1 MYSWMWD
8 TVKQLI
14 PWRKALLLLLLLV
27 LHPLCDL
34 ASSDDLGLLNRG
46 LVWTERGG
54 HEHANM
60 LLVLGILVV
69 LAGSD
74 TLGKPRRSLE

>member
-1 MYSWMWD
+1 MYPQMWD
-8 TVKQLI
+8 TIKQLN
-14 PWRKALLLLLLLV
+14 PCRKALPLLLLLV

-34 ASSDDLGLLNRG
+34 ASSDDFGLLNRR
-46 LVWTERGG
+46 LVWSERGG

-74 TLGKPRRSLE
+74 TLSKPRRSLE